1 MQGAFANLSEGVLD
15 RTSSLKLAKA
25 TPQMS
30 LYRLPARD
38 YGGDFGGYLADMKA
52 AQRPVRAKRMNVH
65 VSNRVFRPD
74 DVTKRQSGWLREIL
88 GPEGCPRTCFITV
101 TKRSNAKKNK
111 QSGARTDVLAGS
123 GSGAGTGT
131 GTGSATENRIRGW
144 WLRRLLF
151 LLELRG
157 SS

>member
-15 RTSSLKLAKA
+15 CTSSLKLAKA

-30 LYRLPARD
+30 LYRRPAHD
-38 YGGDFGGYLADMKA
+38 YGGDFGGYLVDMKA

-65 VSNRVFRPD
+65 VSNRIFRPD

-88 GPEGCPRTCFITV
+88 GPEGCPRTCFKTV

-111 QSGARTDVLAGS
+111 QSGTRT
-123 GSGAGTGT
+123 
-131 GTGSATENRIRGW
+131 R
-144 WLRRLLF
+144 
-151 LLELRG
+151 
-157 SS
+157 

>member
-1 MQGAFANLSEGVLD
+1 MFYNCNE
-15 RTSSLKLAKA
+15 
-25 TPQMS
+25 
-30 LYRLPARD
+30 
-38 YGGDFGGYLADMKA
+38 
-52 AQRPVRAKRMNVH
+52 
-65 VSNRVFRPD
+65 
-74 DVTKRQSGWLREIL
+74 EI
-88 GPEGCPRTCFITV
+88 
-101 TKRSNAKKNK
+101 KHKKNK